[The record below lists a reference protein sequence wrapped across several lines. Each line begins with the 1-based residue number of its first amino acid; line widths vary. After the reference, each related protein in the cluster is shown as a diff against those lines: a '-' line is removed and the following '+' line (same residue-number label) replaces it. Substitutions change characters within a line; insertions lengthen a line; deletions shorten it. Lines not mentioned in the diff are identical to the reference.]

1 MKEIECVKKKIEK
14 IIKNSLVSEDPIHS
28 KNTLEWLLKLKPD
41 ADEALK
47 IAALAHDI
55 ERAIEKRKVKRKD
68 YRDYDEFKNAHALN
82 SAKILLDIMKEC
94 NAADDVFR
102 LIRFHETGG
111 SRRVNILRGADG
123 ISFFHVNL
131 PEYFSR
137 NGKKETEKRW
147 FWGYR
152 RLSEKE
158 KIIIAKFNYQDK
170 ELNALVTTWLG
181 KSQLCL

>member
-1 MKEIECVKKKIEK
+1 MKKC
-14 IIKNSLVSEDPIHS
+14 NVSID
-28 KNTLEWLLKLKPD
+28 L
-41 ADEALK
+41 AD
-47 IAALAHDI
+47 
-55 ERAIEKRKVKRKD
+55 
-68 YRDYDEFKNAHALN
+68 N
-82 SAKILLDIMKEC
+82 
-94 NAADDVFR
+94 VFH

-111 SRRVNILRGADG
+111 SRRANILKGADG

-158 KIIIAKFNYQDK
+158 KIIIARFNYQDE
-170 ELNALVTTWLG
+170 ELNALVTTWLAG
-181 KSQLCL
+181 VGN